1 MRIQEDRSRQ
11 KNILIEVI
19 AESPKENWKDTEKN
33 YIRCCTTTLT
43 SQKEWLMKGRTELK
57 SERLRQ
63 GPRTIVAKLLNYKDK
78 GHILKNTHH
87 LKDTNIYIYKDFSK
101 KQWQYVSHYG
111 TRLRNYDSKER
122 MLSLNMTRFTR
133 FNSAHGD
140 KCVFPFLCFPR
151 QQV

>member
-19 AESPKENWKDTEKN
+19 AELPKENWKDTEKN

-57 SERLRQ
+57 IERLRQ

-101 KQWQYVSHYG
+101 KLVI
-111 TRLRNYDSKER
+111 RK
-122 MLSLNMTRFTR
+122 SLW
-133 FNSAHGD
+133 D
-140 KCVFPFLCFPR
+140 EVKKLR
-151 QQV
+151 QQGKYAVIKYDKIYSI